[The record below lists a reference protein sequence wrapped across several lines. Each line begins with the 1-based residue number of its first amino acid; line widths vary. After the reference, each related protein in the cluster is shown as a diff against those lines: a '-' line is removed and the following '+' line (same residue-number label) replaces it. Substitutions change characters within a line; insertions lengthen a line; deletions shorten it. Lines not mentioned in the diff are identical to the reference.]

1 MKKIIL
7 ILFTLLLV
15 ACTST
20 EKKKNSDNDI
30 RAKIYTNKGIINVY
44 LYPEAAPIAVAN
56 FINLSEKG
64 FYNGLTFHRVVSN
77 FVIQGGDPKGDGTG
91 GPGYKFEDEFAIKW
105 LNFYDEGMLAMD
117 NSGENTNGSQFFIT
131 LRSATQLNSIH
142 TIFGE
147 VISTDKDMKIVKN
160 IEIGDKIEKIEII
173 GNTKPLMEKYKDKIN
188 EWNSILDKE

>member
-105 LNFYDEGMLAMD
+105 LNFYDEGMLAMA

-173 GNTKPLMEKYKDKIN
+173 GNTKPLLEKYKDKIS
-188 EWNSILDKE
+188 EWDSILDKE

>member
-105 LNFYDEGMLAMD
+105 LNFYDEGMLAMA

>member
-15 ACTST
+15 ACSST

-105 LNFYDEGMLAMD
+105 LNFYDEGMLAMA

-173 GNTKPLMEKYKDKIN
+173 GNTKPLLEKYKDKIS

>member
-1 MKKIIL
+1 MKKTIL

-15 ACTST
+15 ACSST

-105 LNFYDEGMLAMD
+105 LNFYDEGMLAMA

-173 GNTKPLMEKYKDKIN
+173 GNTKPLLEKYKDKIS